1 LTSSPYFTLLMPPAL
16 DRLLASPSALRLLR
30 AIVNGPEV
38 PAASCLPATICCH
51 GNKTHRRYAT
61 NRSNPVKGTWRRWQE
76 PTKKDS
82 QREAI
87 RQFLEDGADRN
98 EDTDRLGAMRNG
110 TKVGDAAKDTA
121 KWVGVLSQRERQEG
135 ERGIMAVWKERQRA
149 HFDLPCDS
157 SDHAEYLWGTFLK
170 HPDLVQEVVMHAAE
184 LRKKTKQT
192 PSRLYPLVMNHWLP
206 RDATKA
212 LEFHHLMVSKL
223 HIEHLRLKGIA
234 RKGQSIFKPAAYE
247 ALMEIYQGSDDRDLY
262 DEVVPVLIGKGHIN
276 LARRWHILCMS
287 RKDRASDSVAQHPVI
302 RIFRAEA
309 LEAVKNKPQAQN
321 NAEDSKDV
329 ARKRGIYNEEL
340 MQRLLGRDTAP
351 VRFEDSFCARLF
363 ATGTFP
369 PASVINGLSLVGVN
383 EIGPQAVLAMASR
396 TEPIEDL
403 PTRFEELRAHGIALQ
418 GSVFSLAVEKFAKEH
433 KWKLVR
439 SMLDSDQHP
448 DVFGDAEVQRKLLD
462 FYLDQEDHVQAQ
474 RTLAIL
480 TLFHNH
486 SSQESWNLLLQL
498 HIRRTGAQ
506 HVTEVLQDMRVR
518 GVMVSADSIAAI
530 KSLIRHRRVGRRPTS
545 SQHRFDDLRFVT
557 RVLMSISEFGMG
569 PIPPRTW
576 HELIRRFGMTG
587 RFRELRRLLL
597 WLLCWYAPRGSCQF
611 TTLPT
616 SPFRVRALEKFRTA
630 HAGGK
635 HWFFFP
641 NNVTQRQNSL
651 HPVRQLIPP
660 SLQQGLI
667 IWGFRAGLLPNANL
681 EQSLLGSTLSKKHYR
696 HRLLQAQILKRANWS
711 IGLRTVVL
719 LRDLGVRVHYHTVV
733 KALQMQFTV
742 LFGRGRSNKLENRI
756 MEKVNTIPY
765 TQYVHEVNEIWGSNL
780 FREPRLFHRGMVQDR
795 MWHPRMRRIID
806 RRAFIRISDILGKDW
821 QKRTQHVGNVV
832 SGQDDAALKE
842 LERRFKAQALA
853 PEPGVEWMSEAS
865 LDTTGASEGD
875 RVRRVRA
882 SAG

>member
-1 LTSSPYFTLLMPPAL
+1 MPPAL

-30 AIVNGPEV
+30 TIVNGPEV
-38 PAASCLPATICCH
+38 SAACLPATFCCH
-51 GNKTHRRYAT
+51 TSKAQRRYAT
-61 NRSNPVKGTWRRWQE
+61 NRPKPVKGTWRRWQG
-76 PTKKDS
+76 PAD
-82 QREAI
+82 RESKCDAI
-87 RQFLEDGADRN
+87 RQFLEQDAAPDEN
-98 EDTDRLGAMRNG
+98 SDRLGTMYHG
-110 TKVGDAAKDTA
+110 TKVSDDATRDTT
-121 KWVGVLSQRERQEG
+121 KWVQALSQQERQEG
-135 ERGIMAVWKERQRA
+135 ERGIMAVWKELQRA

-157 SDHAEYLWGTFLK
+157 SDHAEYLWGTFIK
-170 HPDLVQEVVMHAAE
+170 HPHVIEEVIEHAAE
-184 LRKKTKQT
+184 LFKKEKQT
-192 PSRLYPLVMNHWLP
+192 PARLYPMVMNHWLP

-212 LEFHHLMVSKL
+212 LEYHRLMMSRLEVKD
-223 HIEHLRLKGIA
+223 LRLKGIA
-234 RKGQSIFKPAAYE
+234 RKGQSLFKPAAYE
-247 ALMEIYQGSDDRDLY
+247 ALMAIYQGSHDRDLY
-262 DEVVPVLIGKGHIN
+262 DEVVPTLISKGHIN

-309 LEAVKNKPQAQN
+309 LEVVKNKPQSQKSSK
-321 NAEDSKDV
+321 DSKDV
-329 ARKRGIYNEEL
+329 ARKRGLYNEEL

-369 PASVINGLSLVGVN
+369 AASVISGLALVGVN
-383 EIGPQAVLAMASR
+383 EVGPQAVLAMALR
-396 TEPIEDL
+396 TEPLEDL
-403 PTRFEELRAHGIALQ
+403 PTRFEELRTHGIALQ
-418 GSVFSLAVEKFAKEH
+418 GSVYSLAIEKFAKEH

-498 HIRRTGAQ
+498 HIKRTGAQ

-518 GVMVSADSIAAI
+518 GVMVSMNSIAAI
-530 KSLIRHRRVGRRPTS
+530 KSLLRHRRVGRKPTS

-569 PIPPRTW
+569 PVPPRSW

-587 RFRELRRLLL
+587 RFKELRRLLL
-597 WLLCWYAPRGSCQF
+597 WLLCWYAPRSRCQF

-616 SPFRVRALEKFRTA
+616 SPFRARALEKFRTA

-641 NNVTQRQNSL
+641 GGVTQRQNSL
-651 HPVRQLIPP
+651 HPVRELIPP

-667 IWGFRAGLLPNANL
+667 IWGFRTGLLPNANL

-696 HRLLQAQILKRANWS
+696 HRLLQQQILKRSQWS

-719 LRDLGVRVHYHTVV
+719 LRDLGVHVHYHTVV

-756 MEKVNTIPY
+756 MERVNTIPY
-765 TQYVHEVNEIWGSNL
+765 AQYVREVNNIWGSNL
-780 FREPRLFHRGMVQDR
+780 FREPQLFPKGMIHDH
-795 MWHPRMRRIID
+795 MWHPRMRRKID

-821 QKRTQHVGNVV
+821 QKRDEEIEKTVA
-832 SGQDDAALKE
+832 GQGDAALKE
-842 LERRFKAQALA
+842 LERRFEAQAKA
-853 PEPGVEWMSEAS
+853 PEPGLEWMMEAS
-865 LDTTGASEGD
+865 LDTRGASEGG
-875 RVRRVRA
+875 RVRRVAADGERMA
-882 SAG
+882 IKN